1 MEGTG
6 PVADGTGQT
15 EVGLKPWEQDALEAL
30 QWDWDTA
37 YLIGHDDE
45 HGWFAGRLDKIGD
58 LITADDPDALRR
70 EIAENYATKPVPREP
85 LRREA
90 AQPAG
95 RALGTDPGELLAGS
109 AEL

>member
-6 PVADGTGQT
+6 SVADGTGQT

-30 QWDWDTA
+30 RWDWDTA
-37 YLIGHDDE
+37 YLIDHDE
-45 HGWFAGRLDKIGD
+45 ENGWHAARKDKIGE

-70 EIAENYATKPVPREP
+70 EIAGNYAMKPVPREP
-85 LRREA
+85 LRRKA
-90 AQPAG
+90 PQTAG
-95 RALGTDPGELLAGS
+95 RALGTEPGELLTGS